1 MKGPKPKQMALCTA
15 PDRDVP
21 ALRCGYPLPCPHHTP
36 EGNRIIR
43 VVVLIE
49 KPLRRTRTPS
59 KHLVTPR
66 IFGICLG
73 SAWRAICA
81 KFLS

>member
-1 MKGPKPKQMALCTA
+1 MI
-15 PDRDVP
+15 
-21 ALRCGYPLPCPHHTP
+21 RCKLISPTP

-43 VVVLIE
+43 VVALIE
-49 KPLRRTRTPS
+49 KPPRHRTPS